1 MSSSSPNNS
10 AKWRYSAY
18 SAILFFLIAMPATY
32 FVTNK
37 IFRVVTNESGA
48 PTYLGVLLH
57 SIVFLL
63 LVRLL
68 MQVDNL

>member
-1 MSSSSPNNS
+1 MPSHPNNA

-37 IFRVVTNESGA
+37 IFRVITDTHGA
-48 PTYLGVLLH
+48 PTYLGVVLH

-63 LVRLL
+63 LIRLL
-68 MQVDNL
+68 MQFDNI

>member
-1 MSSSSPNNS
+1 MSANNA

-18 SAILFFLIAMPATY
+18 SAVLFFLIAMPATY

-37 IFRVVTNESGA
+37 LFRVITDANGA

-63 LVRLL
+63 VVRLL